1 MSLIPLLL
9 TLQSLQAPLPRW
21 HAEER
26 VRIGSIDD
34 DRTAF
39 EAVVDIAVGPAGRV
53 YVLDRDAGRIAIFSP
68 EGHRL
73 GSVGRRG
80 GGPGEF
86 AAPEHLG
93 WLADTLWVEDAPGR
107 RLTFFHQGGAVRTV
121 TFHEPHFFHGQV
133 THPWPG
139 PPFADGTLL
148 APAVVSGNSLSAV
161 AHPKLPIYQA
171 TRSGE
176 VIRTLAALHLE
187 RKVLRFGRWGAM
199 VEQPVGDHSLFDVAP
214 EGSRLWLLDRVAA
227 RTATEAEMHLYAL
240 SPSGDTVVD
249 RAIPYRPVPLTEEE
263 FERRTEPVLDAIR
276 ESGIGQSYVAE
287 VERAYAELAYRPPF
301 LPPASALVAGADG
314 TVWIGREDMGE
325 EEKEWLVASE
335 TGELLATVRL
345 PGDFALMWATRTT
358 LWGVRRGV
366 WDEEYVVRFDVTPV
380 RR

>member
-1 MSLIPLLL
+1 MNLIPLLL

-21 HAEER
+21 HAEEQ

-53 YVLDRDAGRIAIFSP
+53 YVLDRDAASIAVFTP

-73 GSVGRRG
+73 GSVGRKG

-86 AAPEHLG
+86 GMPQRLG
-93 WLADTLWVEDAPGR
+93 WLRDTLWVEDPGAR
-107 RLTFFHQGGAVRTV
+107 RLTFFYRGEPVRTV
-121 TFHEPHFFHGQV
+121 TFHDPHVFHGQV
-133 THPWPG
+133 THPSPG
-139 PPFADGTLL
+139 PPLANGTLL
-148 APAVVSGNSLSAV
+148 ALAIVSMNEAGGV
-161 AHPKLPIYQA
+161 PRPKLPIYQA

-176 VIRTLAALHLE
+176 VIRTLAALDLD
-187 RKVLRFGRWGAM
+187 RRALRFGPWGAK
-199 VEQPVGDHSLFDVAP
+199 VSQPIADHSLFDVAP
-214 EGSRLWLLDRVAA
+214 DGSRLWLLDRVAA
-227 RTATEAEMHLYAL
+227 RTPTEAEMHLYAL

-249 RAIPYRPVPLTEEE
+249 RAIPYRPTPLTEEE
-263 FERRTEPVLDAIR
+263 FERRTKPVLDAIR
-276 ESGIGQSYVAE
+276 ESGIGQSRVAE

-325 EEKEWLVASE
+325 EEKEWLVVSE

-345 PGDFALMWATRTT
+345 PGDFALLWATRTT
-358 LWGVRRGV
+358 LWGVRRGA
-366 WDEEYVVRFDVTPV
+366 WDEEYVVRLEVAHGPG
-380 RR
+380 